1 MQYGLIGQT
10 LSHSFSPEIH
20 RLLGDYAYQLKELSP
35 EDLPAFFA
43 SRKFAWINVT
53 MPYKQAVIPYL
64 DELDRRAAAIGA
76 VNTVVNRG
84 GRLVG
89 YNTDFDG
96 MAALIRRAGLEV
108 QGKTVLIAGTGG
120 TSRTAMAVAKELG
133 AAAVYRAGRGRG
145 ENVLAY
151 RDTRELPVQILINA
165 TPCGMEPDPEGQA
178 VDLTCFGWL
187 EGVVDA
193 VYNPMR
199 TRLVLQAR
207 EQGARGQ
214 GGLYMLAAQAAAAA
228 ELFLGQALPDGT
240 LERVY
245 RRIHGAKQNIVLIGM
260 PGSGKTTVGRLLAE
274 KMGRELIDT
283 DEEIAREF
291 GMPITRIFDRWGEE
305 AFREAES
312 RAVALAARRTGCVIA
327 TGGGVILRSEN
338 LRRLRQNGRLYFIDR
353 PLELLLPTE
362 DRPLARTADAM
373 RQRYEERYLRYI
385 ASCDARVHGEG
396 TAEAAA
402 AEIGEDF
409 RL

>member
-1 MQYGLIGQT
+1 MQYGLIGQN

-20 RLLGDYAYQLKELSP
+20 RLLGDYDYQLKELAP
-35 EDLPAFFA
+35 EELPAFFA
-43 SRKFAWINVT
+43 ARAFAGINVT

-64 DELDRRAAAIGA
+64 DELDRRAATIGA
-76 VNTVVNRG
+76 VNTVICRD

-96 MAALIRRAGLEV
+96 MAALIRRTGLEV

-120 TSRTAMAVAKELG
+120 TSRTAMAVAKALG
-133 AAAVYRAGRGRG
+133 AAAVYRAGRSGG
-145 ENVLAY
+145 EGVLSYAE
-151 RDTRELPVQILINA
+151 TRELPVQILINA

-178 VDLTCFGWL
+178 VDLTSFGWL
-187 EGVVDA
+187 EGVIDA

-214 GGLYMLAAQAAAAA
+214 GGLYMLTAQAAAAA
-228 ELFLGQALPDGT
+228 ELFLGRTLPEGT
-240 LERVY
+240 LERAY
-245 RRIHGAKQNIVLIGM
+245 RRIHGEKQNIVLIGM

-283 DEEIAREF
+283 DEEIARTF
-291 GMPITRIFDRWGEE
+291 GMPVTRIFDEQGEA

-312 RAVALAARRTGCVIA
+312 RAVARAARKTGCVIA

-338 LRRLRQNGRLYFIDR
+338 LRRLRQNGRLYFLDR

-385 ASCDARVHGEG
+385 AACDARVHGEG
-396 TAEAAA
+396 TAQAAA